1 MDDFFEV
8 SPLKKN
14 GNIKILSAIWKL
26 IRGKHYPGNQKNLEE
41 TLAKTVAHAEFEAY
55 KTDKIKAIYV
65 GRFLYGRTLVRQSKN
80 AVLRKF
86 LEVAHPRYLGK
97 LLSDGV
103 RVNSNK
109 IKATTVAWNNT
120 FLHIPDF
127 SIFDKTNHL
136 MPLAIVIAGIIL
148 LFILIAHFKLNAFIA
163 FIIVAL
169 LVGVAEGMDFLTA
182 IKSIQN
188 GIGNTLGYLILI
200 LGLGAMLGKL
210 VADSGAAQ
218 RITMQLVQKFGK
230 KNIQWAVV
238 LTGFIVGIPM
248 FYTVGFVILVPL
260 VFTVAAATG
269 LNLIYVGLP
278 MLASLS
284 VTHGYLPPHPAP
296 TGIAIMFD
304 ADIGKTLLYGI
315 IIAIPAIIVA
325 GPLFSRTI
333 KNVNATP
340 LKEFMNPKVLT
351 DEEMPGTLNSILT
364 ALLPV
369 ILIGLASIVALV
381 LPEENILRKTTD
393 VLGDPV
399 VAMLISVLVAIYTLG
414 LARGKKMKE
423 VMDSVASAVSGI
435 TMVLLII
442 AGAGALKEV
451 LIDSGVSEYIGDMLK
466 GSTISPLVLA
476 WLIATVIRVCVG
488 SATVAGLTAAGIAL
502 PLIQGAGVNAE
513 LMVLAI
519 GSGSLMLSHVNDGGF
534 WLYKEYFNL
543 SIKDTLRTW
552 TVMETTVGV
561 MGLVGVLVLEQFVG

>member
-1 MDDFFEV
+1 
-8 SPLKKN
+8 
-14 GNIKILSAIWKL
+14 
-26 IRGKHYPGNQKNLEE
+26 
-41 TLAKTVAHAEFEAY
+41 
-55 KTDKIKAIYV
+55 
-65 GRFLYGRTLVRQSKN
+65 
-80 AVLRKF
+80 
-86 LEVAHPRYLGK
+86 
-97 LLSDGV
+97 
-103 RVNSNK
+103 
-109 IKATTVAWNNT
+109 
-120 FLHIPDF
+120 
-127 SIFDKTNHL
+127 
-136 MPLAIVIAGIIL
+136 MPIAIVVIGILLLFLLIAG
-148 LFILIAHFKLNAFIA
+148 FKLNAFIS
-163 FIIVAL
+163 FILVSL
-169 LVGVAEGMDFLTA
+169 FVGVAEGMEVLKVVD
-182 IKSIQN
+182 SIQT
-188 GIGNTLGYLILI
+188 GLGKTLGGLILI

-218 RITMQLVQKFGK
+218 RITSKLVAKFGK

-248 FYTVGFVILVPL
+248 FYTVGFVILIPL

-269 LNLIYVGLP
+269 LPLIYVGLP

-296 TGIAIMFD
+296 TGIAVMFK

-315 IIAIPAIIVA
+315 IVAIPAIIVA

-333 KNVNATP
+333 KNIKATP
-340 LKEFMNPKVLT
+340 LKEFLNPKVLT
-351 DEEMPGTLNSILT
+351 DEEMPSTFTSIVT

-369 ILIGLASIVALV
+369 ILIGFAALIDAV
-381 LPEENILRKTTD
+381 VPDGNPIKKVTS
-393 VLGDPV
+393 VLGNPV
-399 VAMLISVLVAIYTLG
+399 LAMLISVLVAIYTLG
-414 LARGKKMKE
+414 LARGRKMKE
-423 VMDSVASAVSGI
+423 VMDSVAKSVAGI

-451 LIDSGVSEYIGDMLK
+451 LIDSGVSTYIGDMLK

-502 PLIQGAGVNAE
+502 PLLGDSGVSPE

-543 SIKDTLRTW
+543 SVKDTLKTW
-552 TVMETTVGV
+552 TVMETMVGV
-561 MGLVGVLVLEQFVG
+561 MGLLGVLVLDIFI